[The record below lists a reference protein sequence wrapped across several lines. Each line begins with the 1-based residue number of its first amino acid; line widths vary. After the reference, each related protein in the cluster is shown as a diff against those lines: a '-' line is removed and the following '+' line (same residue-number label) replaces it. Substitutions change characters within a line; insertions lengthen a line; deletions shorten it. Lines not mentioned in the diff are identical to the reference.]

1 MTVAIDTV
9 SPAVQNVDR
18 PRTPA
23 REICEK
29 MRKGSLAVT
38 ALTGLV
44 SFQGFAFAADPVAPK
59 QAPQGAASPDAGAPA
74 PKTVPPAKGAPPRGA
89 ATPGGTTAPEVPPT
103 TKGTT
108 VTAPKDTAGATTPA
122 PSREDSAKP
131 TDTSGASSDEAGP
144 AAAPP
149 EGAPAQPRPAPNPNG
164 ARAATGFGPIGLFPE
179 QSRTGPAPSTQ
190 MAVPAAPKATESVLA
205 EDWWSHARPVFE
217 IHGYFRTR
225 AELFHNFSLGRIDN
239 PDYAVWPQP
248 ADNAYSSTTGTAY
261 GPKLCTPSEA
271 GGGSNDP
278 ALGLVG
284 CKDKTQADANMRFR
298 LNPELHISDNL
309 RIMSQVDI
317 LDDVVLGSTP
327 SGYAVQP
334 SSTGGYQVSAR
345 SGYAPNA
352 VLDDTTVAPQSG
364 VNSLASSIA
373 VKRVWAEYT
382 TPVGELRFGRMP
394 DHFGLGIVHNSGDG
408 YDDDYQSTID
418 RLQFITAIKP
428 LDLYIGGSWDFP
440 NEGPLRQPT
449 LAGGQPY
456 DAAQLDDVNQWS
468 LIIVR
473 KQSAELTKTELS
485 HGNVVVN
492 GGAYVTLRKQ
502 MLANDQN
509 AATTPGSE
517 ANANTGANVPNATP
531 SEISNGFS
539 RVDST
544 IWLPDIWF
552 QMKYRKFRFELE
564 GAAVLGSMQNVDTT
578 PGGTAA
584 NFATGNLE
592 RNLREYGLAT
602 EIEQRLV
609 EDKLKLLF
617 RFGWASGDSAAF
629 NPNSTNNLVPES
641 NQTEVNSNTI
651 STFRFNPSY
660 RVDLILNRNIL
671 GRVQGTY
678 YFNPSVEYDF
688 MRKASGQRLGGG
700 ANVVWTRASEF
711 VQTPGHANDL
721 GIELDGKLYFQ
732 SKDGSLNDEPG
743 KMGGFYAMLEYGV
756 LFPLAG
762 LGYQTVE
769 KARFNVDTSA
779 AQVMRMY
786 LGVFF

>member
-1 MTVAIDTV
+1 
-9 SPAVQNVDR
+9 
-18 PRTPA
+18 
-23 REICEK
+23 

-44 SFQGFAFAADPVAPK
+44 SWSVLASAADPPAQK
-59 QAPQGAASPDAGAPA
+59 QPPQPAASPDAGAPA
-74 PKTVPPAKGAPPRGA
+74 PKAPARGAAPAKGAAPSKGATEAGSAPP
-89 ATPGGTTAPEVPPT
+89 ELPPT

-108 VTAPKDTAGATTPA
+108 VTAPKDTAGARTPA
-122 PSREDSAKP
+122 PSREDAAKP
-131 TDTSGASSDEAGP
+131 TDTSGETSEEGAGP
-144 AAAPP
+144 NAAPP
-149 EGAPAQPRPAPNPNG
+149 EAPPPEQRPAPNPG
-164 ARAATGFGPIGLFPE
+164 AARAASGFGPIGLFPE
-179 QSRTGPAPSTQ
+179 QRAPAPSTQ
-190 MAVPAAPKATESVLA
+190 MAVPAPPKSTENVLA

-225 AELFHNFSLGRIDN
+225 AELFHNFSLGRVDDPN
-239 PDYAVWPQP
+239 FAVWPQP
-248 ADNAYSSTTGTAY
+248 ADNYYTTTSGTAV
-261 GPKLCTPSEA
+261 GPQLCTPSES
-271 GGGSNDP
+271 GGGSDNP
-278 ALGLVG
+278 ALGLVN
-284 CKDKTQADANMRFR
+284 CRNKTQAGANMRFR
-298 LNPELHISDNL
+298 LDPELHISDNL
-309 RIMSQVDI
+309 RVVSQVDI

-327 SGYAVQP
+327 SGYAFQP
-334 SSTGGYQVSAR
+334 AAGGGSSVVAR
-345 SGYAPNA
+345 NGYAPNA
-352 VLDDTTVAPQSG
+352 VLDDTTIAPQSG

-382 TPVGELRFGRMP
+382 TPVGEVRFGRMP

-449 LAGGQPY
+449 LAGGQAY
-456 DAAQLDDVNQWS
+456 DASQLDDVNQWS
-468 LIIVR
+468 LILMR

-485 HGNVVVN
+485 HGNVVLN

-502 MLANDQN
+502 LLANDQN
-509 AATTPGSE
+509 GTQT
-517 ANANTGANVPNATP
+517 NAMTGADVPNTMP
-531 SEISNGFS
+531 SYVAGGFS
-539 RVDST
+539 RRDAT
-544 IWLPDIWF
+544 IWLPDLWF
-552 QMKYRKFRFELE
+552 QLKYKKFRFELE
-564 GAAVLGSMQNVDTT
+564 GAAVIGSMENTE
-578 PGGTAA
+578 TAPA
-584 NFATGNLE
+584 KPNFAAQNLG
-592 RNLREYGLAT
+592 RDLREYGLAT

-609 EDKLKLLF
+609 EDKLRLLF

-629 NPNSTNNLVPES
+629 NPNSTNNLVPQA

-660 RVDLILNRNIL
+660 RVDLILNRNYL
-671 GRVQGTY
+671 GRIQGTY

-711 VQTPGHANDL
+711 VQTPGHASDL

-732 SKDGSLNDEPG
+732 SKDGSLNDQPG
-743 KMGGFYAMLEYGV
+743 RMGGFYAALEYGV

-762 LGYQTVE
+762 LGYQAVE
-769 KARFNVDTSA
+769 KTRFGVDTSA
-779 AQVMRMY
+779 AQILRLY
-786 LGVFF
+786 LGVLF